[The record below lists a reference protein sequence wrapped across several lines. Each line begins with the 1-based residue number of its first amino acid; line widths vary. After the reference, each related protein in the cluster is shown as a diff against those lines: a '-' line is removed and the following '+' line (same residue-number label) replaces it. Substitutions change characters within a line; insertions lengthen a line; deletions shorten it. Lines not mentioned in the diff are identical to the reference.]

1 MDAQKLPLRPL
12 EAEGEE
18 VWARRV
24 GPGEPGLRRAEA
36 GRGRLP
42 VWEGL
47 GGAGPALRGD
57 TGGRAGASG
66 G

>member
-24 GPGEPGLRRAEA
+24 GPGEPGLSRAEV
-36 GRGRLP
+36 GRGDFQSGRD
-42 VWEGL
+42 WEG
-47 GGAGPALRGD
+47 PAQP
-57 TGGRAGASG
+57 
-66 G
+66 